1 MSLGR
6 FGRIIGA
13 FELPPLKPLTNPSA
27 DIFCAALRG
36 RAPNLGKGIGISF
49 NRFARLAP
57 APFEGDEKR
66 HATKNF
72 TISIGLNAAR
82 TRQIKNLQLR
92 FGSIEPE
99 SALAWA
105 ASTSRCRDGAAHG

>member
-36 RAPNLGKGIGISF
+36 RAPNLGKAIGSVLIGS
-49 NRFARLAP
+49 RAMALLHSKVVK
-57 APFEGDEKR
+57 KR
-66 HATKNF
+66 YATNNF
-72 TISIGLNAAR
+72 TIRIGLNAAY
-82 TRQIKNLQLR
+82 Q
-92 FGSIEPE
+92 
-99 SALAWA
+99 
-105 ASTSRCRDGAAHG
+105 